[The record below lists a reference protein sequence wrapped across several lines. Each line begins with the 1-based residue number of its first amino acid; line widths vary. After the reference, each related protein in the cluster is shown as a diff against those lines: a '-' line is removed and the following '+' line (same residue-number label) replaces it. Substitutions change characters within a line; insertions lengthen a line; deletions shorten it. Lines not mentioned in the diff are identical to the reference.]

1 MHCVAV
7 YLENFCARGPA
18 PCRRMCGLRIQN
30 YKKWFV
36 ACITYSFF
44 FFPFH
49 INNKQQPSPQAGARC
64 VLLHGCIRQDCK
76 KVWAPG
82 DLGDVCDK
90 CGEQRYDEKG
100 NPKLFVVH
108 FPLGERIESLLQL
121 QQYQEA
127 VRHENR
133 RKVGNQ
139 DYISGVYL

>member
-1 MHCVAV
+1 LPKNVRFADPKLQKMVCGMHYVF
-7 YLENFCARGPA
+7 L
-18 PCRRMCGLRIQN
+18 
-30 YKKWFV
+30 
-36 ACITYSFF
+36 F